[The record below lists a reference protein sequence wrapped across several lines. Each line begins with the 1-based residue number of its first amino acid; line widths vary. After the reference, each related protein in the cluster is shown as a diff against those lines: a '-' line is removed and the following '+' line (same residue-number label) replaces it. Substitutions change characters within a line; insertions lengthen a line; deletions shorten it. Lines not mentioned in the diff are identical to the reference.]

1 MAISGRRLAQLA
13 GVSPATAW
21 RALHGQYGVS
31 EEIQRKVL
39 ALAKKHQFPLPAMR
53 APETPDLLNV
63 CASCI
68 NIQGEVSTQGFNH
81 RLLNGLQQGAAACG
95 AESPNYQTNW
105 LHEANWPLAVTR
117 LEVDGVILPFGNEF
131 GRHPLFP
138 APVPA
143 VFIFNGPEGADV
155 VTVANFDASLAIGR
169 HLTELGHRRVA
180 YIGFKT
186 NLSVERLY
194 GLRAGLESA
203 GASLPPENTFLYTH
217 AGPNEFRVLTDKLL
231 ETARPGDTGPHG
243 VTALMVYND
252 IFAAVVIQRLR
263 ERGLRVPEDISVV
276 GFDNVRPPEYDGPVL
291 TTVTMPLE
299 EIGAE
304 AVRLLYWR
312 LAHPDAPPRKLVLAA
327 PLVPGETARAVS

>member
-1 MAISGRRLAQLA
+1 
-13 GVSPATAW
+13 
-21 RALHGQYGVS
+21 
-31 EEIQRKVL
+31 
-39 ALAKKHQFPLPAMR
+39 MR

-186 NLSVERLY
+186 NLRYRRRTPSCTRTPVRTNS
-194 GLRAGLESA
+194 GCLRISSSKRHAPA
-203 GASLPPENTFLYTH
+203 TPARTASQL
-217 AGPNEFRVLTDKLL
+217 
-231 ETARPGDTGPHG
+231 
-243 VTALMVYND
+243 
-252 IFAAVVIQRLR
+252 
-263 ERGLRVPEDISVV
+263 
-276 GFDNVRPPEYDGPVL
+276 
-291 TTVTMPLE
+291 
-299 EIGAE
+299 
-304 AVRLLYWR
+304 
-312 LAHPDAPPRKLVLAA
+312 
-327 PLVPGETARAVS
+327 